1 MPPKQKQK
9 QRQSQN
15 VRVTVNLAEKAK
27 PRKRRGRYRRMK
39 EPKEDTSRLAA
50 AQAPRVQVIR
60 YEVPMSQAQPQAV
73 QMPLSQRI
81 GSLREPSEMGAPAA
95 GNLNAFGT
103 RDAGA
108 PMPDSSASAVVDT
121 PSELQGVERAQFE
134 EKEVEAPYGYFK
146 SGPRK
151 GQPRPTPTPVRR
163 PRPNIAYEPDI
174 ENTPTFELMPQG
186 RAARPTED
194 DMSLFEQV
202 TKKAG
207 MKRA

>member
-9 QRQSQN
+9 QSQN

-27 PRKRRGRYRRMK
+27 PRKRRGRYRRMRQ
-39 EPKEDTSRLAA
+39 PKEDTSRLAA

-134 EKEVEAPYGYFK
+134 DKEPPSTGK
-146 SGPRK
+146 KK
-151 GQPRPTPTPVRR
+151 GRPKGAKNKPKA
-163 PRPNIAYEPDI
+163 IAYPVEDAGY
-174 ENTPTFELMPQG
+174 EGGYEGGSEQQMMRKQEEGLQQLRMT
-186 RAARPTED
+186 RA
-194 DMSLFEQV
+194 
-202 TKKAG
+202 K
-207 MKRA
+207 

>member
-60 YEVPMSQAQPQAV
+60 YEIPMSQAQPQMV

-81 GSLREPSEMGAPAA
+81 GSLQEPSAMGAPTAR
-95 GNLNAFGT
+95 NMNAFGT
-103 RDAGA
+103 RDEGA
-108 PMPDSSASAVVDT
+108 PMPDSSAKAVVDT
-121 PSELQGVERAQFE
+121 PTEMEGEERAMFDEAEPPSTGKKKGRPKGSKNRPKVIAFPVEDAGYEGESERMMNKQE
-134 EKEVEAPYGYFK
+134 EGLQQI
-146 SGPRK
+146 RMT
-151 GQPRPTPTPVRR
+151 R
-163 PRPNIAYEPDI
+163 
-174 ENTPTFELMPQG
+174 
-186 RAARPTED
+186 
-194 DMSLFEQV
+194 
-202 TKKAG
+202 TK
-207 MKRA
+207 